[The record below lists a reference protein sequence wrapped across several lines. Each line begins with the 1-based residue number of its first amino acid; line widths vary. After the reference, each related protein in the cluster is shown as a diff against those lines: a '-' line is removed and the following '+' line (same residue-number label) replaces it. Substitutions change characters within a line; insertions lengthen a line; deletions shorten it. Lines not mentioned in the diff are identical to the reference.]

1 MGNERIGW
9 AVELL
14 SPEPCERILEI
25 GCGHGVSVS
34 QICDRLVGGRM
45 VAIDRSAAMIEAAK
59 RRNSGHL
66 AAGRLELQLAEFACA
81 ELGSA
86 RFDKAFAM
94 RVGVFARG
102 DPARELARLARHLS
116 PSGRLFLIHDEPSH
130 GAADIAQVLGAAACR
145 NGWTVEATLTR
156 AVEGCDVA
164 CVIARPPV

>member
-1 MGNERIGW
+1 MANERIGW

-14 SPEPCERILEI
+14 SPEPSERISEI
-25 GCGHGVSVS
+25 GCGHGVAVS
-34 QICDRLVGGRM
+34 LVCDRLVDGRM

-59 RRNSGHL
+59 QRNSGHI
-66 AAGRLELQLAEFACA
+66 AVERLKLHLAEFASA
-81 ELGSA
+81 NLGSA

-102 DPARELARLARHLS
+102 DPARELTRLARHLS
-116 PSGRLFLIHDEPSH
+116 PSGRLFLFYDEPSH
-130 GAADIAQVLGAAACR
+130 PAVNIAQRLGAAVCR
-145 NGWTVEATLTR
+145 HGWTVEATLTR